1 MLYNVEFVSSA
12 SAARIHGSPILDFLL
27 RGAVSSLHFDVGTF
41 FLSFAW
47 LLSSAHTWGT
57 VVPPALLSFLLIL
70 TSLSVLVS
78 FMDWLHFLLLCV
90 PGNFC

>member
-1 MLYNVEFVSSA
+1 MLNSSPPRQPRA
-12 SAARIHGSPILDFLL
+12 YTAPPILDFLL

-57 VVPPALLSFLLIL
+57 VVTPALLSFLLIL